1 MIVEKEHS
9 MKRCFY
15 CMQEMLASQIKC
27 PSCGRNPS
35 DNKKEIYHITPGTWL
50 ENRYFVGISEEYR
63 GDSIIYSGYDK
74 TLQQTVAIK
83 EFFPLE
89 YAVRGRDLISVDLYS
104 KEFQMSYDDGL
115 KAFIGEA
122 KKLARFRNIDG
133 ITRIYDVFQDNNTAY
148 QIMEA
153 VSGRSLADYI
163 YEKGK
168 LSVEET
174 INLLEPVA
182 LALIKIHSEGLIH
195 RNISP
200 DTIFIDKDRKVK
212 LTGFG
217 AVRTASAIATKSLSV
232 IIDPGFSPAEQY
244 MSSGNQ
250 GAWTDVYALAA
261 TMYKCI
267 TGVTPEESI
276 SRSKEDMLLRPSQYG
291 IDIDDEA
298 EDALMHALCTDIT
311 ERTLTISD
319 FLDELHR
326 DKSNVITKKINGW
339 HVYAVVCLLFWT
351 LSLTLSLH
359 MLKKTS
365 NHNRNKGIIH
375 TEKGFL
381 DSIENKGIAINMT
394 STEDKG
400 SNLDKNEDR
409 KSESDTTT
417 ETTIERITEER
428 STEINT
434 EKSVNNTAAT
444 SRNVSKTTVKNK
456 DVESKTE
463 AKVSNNKKK
472 SEKNSKPK
480 KKTSQPASESNS
492 DTSSDNNDTEEVIY
506 IED

>member
-1 MIVEKEHS
+1 

-15 CMQEMLASQIKC
+15 CMQEIVESQIKC
-27 PSCGRNPS
+27 PSCGRNPF
-35 DNKKEIYHITPGTWL
+35 DNKRESYHITPGTWL
-50 ENRYFVGISEEYR
+50 ENRYLVGVSEEYR
-63 GDSIIYSGYDK
+63 GDSIIYSGFDK
-74 TLQQTVAIK
+74 ILQQTVAIK

-89 YAVRGRDLISVDLYS
+89 YAVRGKDLISVDLYS
-104 KEFQMSYDDGL
+104 KEFQMPYEDGL

-153 VSGRSLADYI
+153 VSGRSLSDYI
-163 YEKGK
+163 FEKGK
-168 LSVEET
+168 LPVEET

-182 LALIKIHSEGLIH
+182 ISLIKIHSEGLIH

-200 DTIFIDKDRKVK
+200 DTIFIDGDGKAK
-212 LTGFG
+212 LTDFG
-217 AVRTASAIATKSLSV
+217 AARNASAIATKSLSV

-267 TGVTPEESI
+267 TGVTPKEAV
-276 SRSKEDMLLRPSQYG
+276 SRSKEDLLRRPSQYG
-291 IDIDDEA
+291 IEIDDEA

-339 HVYAVVCLLFWT
+339 HVYAVVCLLLWT

-365 NHNRNKGIIH
+365 DHNLNKGIIH
-375 TEKGFL
+375 KEKRLL
-381 DSIENKGIAINMT
+381 DSIDNKGIAINMIT
-394 STEDKG
+394 TEDKG
-400 SNLDKNEDR
+400 SNLDKKEQG

-417 ETTIERITEER
+417 EITTEITIEN
-428 STEINT
+428 SPNEINT
-434 EKSVNNTAAT
+434 EKSVNNTTAT
-444 SRNVSKTTVKNK
+444 NGNASKTAVKNK
-456 DVESKTE
+456 DTETKTE
-463 AKVSNNKKK
+463 AKVSDNKKK
-472 SEKNSKPK
+472 SEKKSEPK
-480 KKTSQPASESNS
+480 KKTSEAASESNS
-492 DTSSDNNDTEEVIY
+492 DTSGDNNDTEEVIY